1 MAELLYKDEVYAIV
15 GAAMDVYNDLGP
27 GFLENVYQEA
37 MEIEVAARRI
47 PFNPQNPINV
57 RYKGQILKKFYV
69 ADLICYDKI
78 IVEIKAM
85 ENLTGR
91 EDAQLLN
98 YLKATGIQ
106 VGVLINFGHYPGL
119 EWKRLILTKEKPGRP
134 GPRSVSE
141 QQAIYQTEISA
152 D

>member
-1 MAELLYKDEVYAIV
+1 
-15 GAAMDVYNDLGP
+15 
-27 GFLENVYQEA
+27 

-47 PFNPQNPINV
+47 PSSSQNPINV

-69 ADLICYDKI
+69 ADLICYEKI

-98 YLKATGIQ
+98 YLKATGIK
-106 VGVLINFGHYPGL
+106 VGVLINFGHYPNL
-119 EWKRLILTKEKPGRP
+119 EWKRLILTKEKPGHP
-134 GPRSVSE
+134 GPRAVSE
-141 QQAIYQTEISA
+141 DEAIYQSEIGA